1 VSNFW
6 GALHKG
12 LPVFILSKR

>member
-6 GALHKG
+6 GALQKG